1 MTKLLRAD
9 FMRLKKN
16 RLFWLGVIFMFGL
29 GLFVVFNTFYEN
41 LKVPEFATSNPD
53 FFFCLGAVFVGIAAA
68 VFIAFFIGTEYGDGT
83 VRNKLIAGHRRGDV
97 YLSELIVCTAA
108 SFIMHIA
115 YLLVVIIG
123 GVIFIGAFVT
133 PLVCLLEIALVCF
146 ISVLASTALFVM
158 MAMLITSKPASIAAL
173 ILASIFLL
181 AASAFCYSKLSE
193 PEYFDGYIITSE
205 DINFGETEKIPNPGY
220 PRGAWRKF
228 YGFLFDFL
236 PVGQMLQFSSSLS
249 DIEPISQT
257 ELILRVLK
265 FSGYSLILTAAS
277 SACGLICFKRKDLK

>member
-16 RLFWLGVIFMFGL
+16 KLFWLGVIFMFGL
-29 GLFVVFNTFYEN
+29 GLYVILNAFFEN
-41 LKVPEFATSNPD
+41 LKVPELAVSNPD
-53 FFFCLGAVFVGIAAA
+53 FFFCVGAVFVGIASAI
-68 VFIAFFIGTEYGDGT
+68 FTAFFIGTEYGDGT

-108 SFIMHIA
+108 SFIMHTA
-115 YLLVVIIG
+115 YLLVVIVC

-133 PLVCLLEIALVCF
+133 PVLCLVEIALVSF

-158 MAMLITSKPASIAAL
+158 MAMLIPSKPASIAAL
-173 ILASIFLL
+173 ILVSIFLL

-193 PEYFDGYIITSE
+193 PEYFDGYVITSS

-249 DIEPISQT
+249 DIEPISQA